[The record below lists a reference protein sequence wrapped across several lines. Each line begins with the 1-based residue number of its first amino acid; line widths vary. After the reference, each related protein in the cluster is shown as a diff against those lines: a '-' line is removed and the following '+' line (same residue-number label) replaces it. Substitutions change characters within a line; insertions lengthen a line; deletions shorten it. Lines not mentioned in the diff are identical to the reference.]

1 MKKKKNNIPDVF
13 TYIQHSLFIYI
24 EKEEISEEAK
34 SGLILPV

>member
-1 MKKKKNNIPDVF
+1 MYLLIYN
-13 TYIQHSLFIYI
+13 THSLYI